1 MKMPGRKLRIIDRL
15 TGIWRTVLLAVAIAT
30 SPLAAAA
37 ERVVVAMNPP
47 TVETNL
53 FWMSGPGE
61 PLPWM
66 QSLVGNDPVTGAYD
80 DSGLAKSWSSNDDMT
95 EWTFVL
101 HENAEFSGGWGP
113 VAADDVVHSY
123 NLHVSDDATYGG
135 KELIRAREVV
145 ALDDHTVVFRFD
157 KPHSNYPFYHAGRYE
172 MLIYSK
178 AQFDAEGL
186 EGYEKHPAGTAPYQ
200 FVERRPGEGV
210 LLKSVPNHWQGVQ
223 PDFDELEL
231 RWARE
236 PAVKL
241 AMLLSGE
248 ADIAHLPR
256 DIQKD
261 ALARGMK
268 IVSSSNAAMQSMM
281 ILNGQYL
288 KAGDEDLGT
297 VDVPWSDIRV
307 REAMNHAINRD
318 EMIEVLYD
326 GRADKLV
333 RWGADP
339 THEGWR
345 PDMAERFEDMYGYDP
360 ERAVALLKEAGY
372 PDKFAKPVIPIV
384 LTELGGNP
392 EFAAM
397 AEMVQAYFE
406 AVGLQTEMVEM
417 DWASLGALGRSKT
430 AFVVNPM
437 RNAPVRPS
445 EAALVTFFTSRGA
458 PYGGYQNDE
467 VEKQIDTL
475 VGTTDAKERDRIAG
489 DIFSFLFENYVD
501 MPIASVK
508 AEIVVNPE
516 VVEDWTFPGVSTISM
531 SHWHL
536 ISKAE

>member
-1 MKMPGRKLRIIDRL
+1 MSEHILKKVGMLLR
-15 TGIWRTVLLAVAIAT
+15 GWRAMSLAVALALSPMIAN
-30 SPLAAAA
+30 A

-66 QSLVGNDPVTGAYD
+66 QSLVGNDPVTGVYD
-80 DSGLAKSWSSNDDMT
+80 DSGLAKSWSSNADMT

-101 HENAEFSGGWGP
+101 HENAQFHNGWGP
-113 VAADDVVHSY
+113 VTANDVVHSY
-123 NLHVSDDATYGG
+123 NLHTSADATYGG
-135 KELIRAREVV
+135 KALILAKEVV
-145 ALDDHTVVFRFD
+145 ALDDHTVVFRFET
-157 KPHSNYPFYHAGRYE
+157 PHSNYTFYHAGRYE

-178 AQFDAEGL
+178 AQFDAEGIA
-186 EGYEKHPAGTAPYQ
+186 GYERKPAGSAPYQ

-210 LLKSVPNHWQGVQ
+210 VLAAVPDHWQGSQ

-248 ADIAHLPR
+248 ADIVQLPR

-268 IVSSSNAAMQSMM
+268 IVSSQNAAMQSMM

-288 KAGDEDLGT
+288 KAGDEALGT
-297 VDVPWSDIRV
+297 AGVPWSDIRV
-307 REAMNHAINRD
+307 REAMNRAINRD
-318 EMIEVLYD
+318 EMIDVLYD
-326 GRADKLV
+326 GRADKLI

-339 THEGWR
+339 RHEGWR
-345 PDMAERFEDMYGYDP
+345 PDMAERFDAMYGYDP
-360 ERAVALLKEAGY
+360 ARAKALLDEAGY
-372 PDKFAKPVIPIV
+372 PGKFAEPVIPIV

-392 EFAAM
+392 EFGTM

-406 AVGLQTEMVEM
+406 AVGLQTKMVEM
-417 DWASLGALGRSKT
+417 DWASLGALGRAKT
-430 AFVVNPM
+430 ALVVNPM

-445 EAALVTFFTSRGA
+445 EAALVTFFTARGA
-458 PYGGYQNDE
+458 PYGGYQNDG
-467 VEKQIDTL
+467 VENKIDTL
-475 VGTTDAKERDRIAG
+475 VATTDPAERDRLTG
-489 DIFSFLFENYVD
+489 EIFNFLFENYVD

-508 AEIVVNPE
+508 AEIVVNPT
-516 VVEDWTFPGVSTISM
+516 VVNDWTFPGVTTISLG
-531 SHWHL
+531 HWHL
-536 ISKAE
+536 IKKAN